1 LERLEQEDIMT
12 GILRLESVEQRFGG
26 LHALKKVTFEVLQG
40 EILGII
46 GPNGA
51 GKSTLFNAI
60 VGVVPP
66 ISGHVWFR
74 DEDMV
79 GLPIH
84 EIVSRGVAKTSQT
97 VQIFSEMSVLDNV
110 SVAALKHHKRIEDAR
125 NAAMDEL
132 KFWGLDHY
140 SETLAQDIT
149 LAQRSTLEL
158 ARAMVLNPSVLLV
171 DEVMAGLNEIEVNQM
186 LDRMMLANK
195 TRGVTLVVIE
205 HNMRA
210 LMKISD
216 RILALDYGQVIGLD
230 RPEVVSKNQRVVD
243 AYLGVE

>member
-1 LERLEQEDIMT
+1 MKP
-12 GILRLESVEQRFGG
+12 ILRVDRLSQRFGG
-26 LHALKKVTFEVLQG
+26 LHALKEVTFDLLDG

-74 DEDMV
+74 DTDLV
-79 GLPIH
+79 GVAPH
-84 EIVSRGVAKTSQT
+84 QVVRDGVAKTSQS
-97 VQIFSEMSVLDNV
+97 VQVFTEMTVLDNV
-110 SVAALKHHKRIEDAR
+110 AVAALIRTGSLKSAR
-125 NAAMDEL
+125 VAAQDEL
-132 KFWGLDHY
+132 NFWGLG
-140 SETLAQDIT
+140 SFSATLAEDLT

-158 ARAMVLNPSVLLV
+158 ARAMVLSPSVLLI
-171 DEVMAGLNEIEVNQM
+171 DEVMAGLNEVEVDQM
-186 LDRMMLANK
+186 LERMVSANK
-195 TRGVTLVVIE
+195 QRGVTLVVIE

-210 LMKISD
+210 LMRISH
-216 RILALDYGQVIGLD
+216 RILALDYGAVIALGAPAD
-230 RPEVVSKNQRVVD
+230 VSKEDRVIE

>member
-1 LERLEQEDIMT
+1 MS

-26 LHALKKVTFEVLQG
+26 LHALKQVTFEVLEG

-66 ISGHVWFR
+66 ISGHVWFQG
-74 DEDMV
+74 EDIV
-79 GLPIH
+79 GRPVH
-84 EIVSRGVAKTSQT
+84 EVVSKGVAKTSQT

-110 SVAALKHHKRIEDAR
+110 SVAALKHHRRIEEAR
-125 NAAMDEL
+125 NAAMEEL
-132 KFWGLDHY
+132 KFWGLDHH

-230 RPEVVSKNQRVVD
+230 RPEIVSKNQRVVD